1 MTPSRAAA
9 TAATLTAL
17 TLGLVAC
24 GDDDGDPSSNNSPDL
39 EPTSD
44 TTGSSEPTTTSA
56 PDGPKPIPSSY
67 PEVGLEY
74 DGLPDLEGKYR
85 DALEVFVAFDRGR
98 LQLLRE
104 AKMNA
109 LVSDNAAQPVV
120 GTFQGTADYL
130 QNEGA
135 HYRGTSVATFDD
147 VETDG
152 DLLGLDLCLD
162 GTELRYVDGGSA
174 TAPEGPARVPFRVIV
189 TQHDGSWTVT
199 EASTQ
204 EGSC

>member
-9 TAATLTAL
+9 SAAAL
-17 TLGLVAC
+17 AVLALGLVAC
-24 GDDDGDPSSNNSPDL
+24 GDDGDSSGSPDL

-44 TTGSSEPTTTSA
+44 ATSSATTSEPPSE
-56 PDGPKPIPSSY
+56 GPAPIPSHY
-67 PEVGLEY
+67 PDVGLEY

-104 AKMNA
+104 ARMNA
-109 LVSDNAAQPVV
+109 LVSDNAAEQVV
-120 GTFQGTADYL
+120 GTYQSTVTYL
-130 QNEGA
+130 QEHGA

-162 GTELRYVDGGSA
+162 GTELRYVEGGSA
-174 TAPEGPARVPFRVIV
+174 TAPEGPSRVPFRVIV